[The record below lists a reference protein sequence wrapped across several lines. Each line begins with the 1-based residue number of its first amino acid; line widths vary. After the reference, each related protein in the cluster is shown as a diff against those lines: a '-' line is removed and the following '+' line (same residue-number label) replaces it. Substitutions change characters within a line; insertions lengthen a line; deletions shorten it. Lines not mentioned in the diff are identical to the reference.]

1 MSQLMPHSV
10 KSPRETKDFVVVV
23 LGASAGGLAAI
34 RQFFQGAPMDPQ
46 RFALILVMH
55 IDGSGK
61 ELAQEVLAQTSRFP
75 VREIV
80 KGEPLQPGFL
90 FLAPPHSYIAIKNGA
105 FDIRPAPSRD
115 NRQAVIDEAFRALAR
130 SVAHRAIG
138 IVLSGEGADG
148 SQGLI
153 HISQSNG
160 MTMAQDV
167 DSAEHK
173 AMPQNAIASG
183 LIDHVL
189 EPARMPEILNAYSTY
204 LARVSAR
211 EGPELFKE
219 HIAAALI
226 PICEI
231 LHRATRHDFKHYKTS
246 TLVRRIQRRMQ
257 VLQISSVD
265 AYVDML
271 KDQPQEA
278 EALFKELLINVTSFF
293 RDAEAFQALREEVIV
308 KALRARSKDHKFRIW
323 VAGCSTGE
331 EAYSLAIL
339 MKEVLAGC
347 ENAPDIQI
355 IATDID
361 EHALAV
367 ARRGAYS
374 QSAVSGLSQDIL
386 AKYFIRKGG
395 RYHIVKD
402 VRELCLFSVHNLIN
416 DPPFSQLDLISC
428 RNVLIYL
435 GLHLQKK
442 LIPVFHYAL
451 KPGAYLF
458 LGNSESLSTHKEL
471 FRTISVKHR
480 IAQRKVT
487 AIKTLSHFSGSVTT
501 YPSHHQEPVKTI
513 ETDLNL
519 VGQRIILDEFTPK
532 YAIVNDEGQ
541 ILSVSSGLTPYFEL
555 SEGSFQNNI
564 LKVVHPNLRVALRTI
579 FAQAKTEKR
588 IFQHESATLKIDGAM
603 QRVGLVVQPMPQ
615 LGEDIALYMV
625 VFRYLGLI
633 SEGEPSAKGFDP
645 HPANTAFVEQL
656 ETELAATREQ
666 LDRTI
671 QDLEASNEELKSSNE
686 ELLSM
691 NEELQSA
698 NEELEASKEDIQNVN
713 DALQKANTDL
723 ENLLA
728 STQIATLFLDENLHI
743 KSFTPAVTQIYNI
756 KDRDLGRSIYDLTHR
771 AEHMP
776 KFPAPQDLKEQGNTE
791 FEIFMPGHAVFLL
804 RITPY
809 VNHEHRRDGLVA
821 TFIDITAL
829 RRSEGLFRALADSM
843 PQIVFVSD
851 DKGHVSFLNE
861 QWYGYTG
868 DGADKAAYRSSDDF
882 IHPDDRD
889 LVHSAWDKARKT
901 ESVFELEFRLRSK
914 VGQYRWFISR
924 AFPIFEEG
932 KIRSWFGTSTDIHE
946 SKKAAL
952 ELERTLKRLS
962 LAQKAGQLGA
972 FEWDLGRKL
981 EWTPELEAIYG
992 LQAGS
997 FEKTYEGFFKR
1008 IHPDDRERVQN
1019 GIQATI
1025 DGQDDFHVEFRI
1037 VRPDGSI
1044 RWVVGRGELIRDAQ
1058 GHAVSFVGINV
1069 DISRQKEVEMEL
1081 AERQKEILEAARLY
1095 KNVISALTEGVV
1107 IADES
1112 GQIVE
1117 MNEEALKMH
1126 GFPTRDD
1133 IIAAA
1138 EDYKP
1143 SFQLKTL
1150 DFQSI
1155 DFADWPIRR
1164 LARGERFN
1172 NFEVWVE
1179 TPFRTWMASY
1189 GGSPVIDDSGR
1200 IIAGVLTIRDITAQR
1215 EAENRIR
1222 ELAESMTQLAWIAQP
1237 NGDIVWYNRRW
1248 FEYSGT
1254 TLDQMLG
1261 WGWQSM
1267 HDPEYLPEVMER
1279 WNSAIATGTAFDMTF
1294 PLKARDGQYRWFLTR
1309 AFPLKDSNGTI
1320 IQWFGTNTDVHDQ
1333 FELTEKLK
1341 ASEASLH
1348 EKTDQLQLA
1357 LKAGK
1362 LGIFQWDLIKGEA
1375 SWSEQAYRLF
1385 GYEAERSEASYE
1397 LFLNSIH
1404 PEDREQV
1411 QKVVDDAIE
1420 SGTAFEIEFR
1430 THPSRGKVRWL
1441 LENGLVSRDAAHGP
1455 LYVLGTIH
1463 DISARKLAQIEFE
1476 RRVDVSPAILWITEK
1491 DGSCSYLSQQ
1501 WYAFTGQTPE
1511 EALGF
1516 GWLAAT
1522 HPDDKERTGELFR
1535 RANARGEPFYTE
1547 YRLRTRDGSY
1557 RWAIDAGNPRF
1568 DAEGQFLGYA
1578 GSVFDIHDRI
1588 VAEEDVKTSEQ
1599 RLRSLVMVVTSVPW
1613 TSDVA
1618 GRFIARQESW
1628 ELYTGQDFEASQGF
1642 GWHAMIHP
1650 EDRDRLIAAWA
1661 RAVREASIFDA
1672 VGRVWNAAKQQHR
1685 YFQMRAVPLVDAEGA
1700 IKEWVGALTDVHE
1713 ERESHLRAELLA
1725 SVVNASNDFIGLFTP
1740 DMQGVWL
1747 NQAGRTMVGLEER
1760 AVTESRVLSFFPESE
1775 HSKIWDEVL
1784 PAVQQKGS
1792 WEGELHFQHKVT
1804 GALIPVIYN
1813 MFPIHD
1819 PKTKGI
1825 IFYASVTRDITERKA
1840 AEESMKN
1847 QRQILQTITDN
1858 AASCLFMMDSQGH
1871 PTFMNPA
1878 ARRLTGYDSLSEIAD
1893 RPLHYAVHWK
1903 KPDGSHYPMEECP
1916 IDNAQVQRKFIYNQE
1931 EIFTDKFGRLFPVE
1945 YSVSPLEKDGDIVG
1959 SVLEFRD
1966 VSEQK
1971 KVMEELELSRR
1982 NYKLLF
1988 ESTPIPMWI
1997 FAADSRRIVDVN
2009 EAAMRHYGYTK
2020 DEFLSMPVD
2029 QLFAEDFSLFLDKTR
2044 ASTDFDRPL
2053 HYSAVFTQLK
2063 KDRTPIQVELA
2074 SSSLIL
2080 GSESCFIVAA
2090 HDVTEKVRIESEQ
2103 RQWQITLEKAKLAAE
2118 AANLA
2123 KSSFLANMSHEIR
2136 TPLGAILGFTE
2147 LLKDPVTDD
2156 EEKQEYLEVI
2166 TRNGEQLTAIIDDIL
2181 DLSKVEAGHLKL
2193 QLSEVSPQA
2202 LMKDIHALLNVKAKT
2217 KGIEIEASFD
2227 SSVPLIISTDQTRFR
2242 QVLINIIGNGIKF
2255 TEQGHVRTRVRY
2267 ETKEQGSYLVL
2278 EVSDSGVGIDAVHQ
2292 SRLFQPFSQ
2301 ADESTTRRFGGTGL
2315 GLSLS
2320 RRLAEALGGTVELLR
2335 SEPGQGSCF
2344 GIVIE
2349 DKGSKKS
2356 GIHSEKQ

>member
-1 MSQLMPHSV
+1 V
-10 KSPRETKDFVVVV
+10 KTAREHKDCIVVV

-34 RQFFQGAPMDPQ
+34 RQFFQGAALDPQ

-55 IDGSGK
+55 IDSSGK
-61 ELAQEVLAQTSRFP
+61 DLAQEVLAQTSRFP

-80 KGEPLQPGFL
+80 RGEPLEPGSL
-90 FLAPPHSYIAIKNGA
+90 FLVPPQSFIAIKDGV
-105 FDIRPAPSRD
+105 FDLRPVPSTD
-115 NRQAVIDEAFRALAR
+115 NRQTVIDAAFRATAK
-130 SVAHRAIG
+130 SAGPRAIG

-167 DSAEHK
+167 DTAEHK
-173 AMPQNAIASG
+173 SMPENAIASG

-189 EPARMPEILNAYSTY
+189 EPARMPEILNAYATY
-204 LARVSAR
+204 LARMAAR
-211 EGPELFKE
+211 EGPSLFKDR
-219 HIAAALI
+219 IIAALI
-226 PICEI
+226 PICDI

-257 VLQISSVD
+257 VLQMTSVD

-271 KDQPQEA
+271 KSENQEA
-278 EALFKELLINVTSFF
+278 EALFKELLINVTGFF
-293 RDAEAFQALREEVIV
+293 RDADAFQALREEVM
-308 KALRARSKDHKFRIW
+308 ARTLAARAKDQKFRVW

-331 EAYSLAIL
+331 EAYSLAI
-339 MKEVLAGC
+339 MIKEVLAGRDS
-347 ENAPDIQI
+347 APEVQI

-374 QSAVSGLSQDIL
+374 QSAVSGLPQDIL
-386 AKYFIRKGG
+386 AKYFIRRGG

-458 LGNSESLSTHKEL
+458 LGNSESLSSHKEL

-487 AIKTLSHFSGSVTT
+487 AIKPLSHFSASVTS
-501 YPSHHQEPVKTI
+501 YPSHPQEPVKTI

-541 ILSVSSGLTPYFEL
+541 ILSVSSGITPYFEL

-579 FAQAKTEKR
+579 FAQAKAEKR
-588 IFQHESATLKIDGAM
+588 IFQHESAILKIEGVL

-633 SEGEPSAKGFDP
+633 GEGEPASKGHDP
-645 HPANTAFVEQL
+645 QQVNTAFVEQL

-743 KSFTPAVTQIYNI
+743 RNFTPAVSQIYNI
-756 KDRDLGRSIYDLTHR
+756 KQRDLGRSIYDLTHR

-776 KFPAPQDLKEQGNTE
+776 KFPAPQDLENMGTAE
-791 FEIFMPGHAVFLL
+791 FEIFMPGAAVFLR

-809 VNHEHRRDGLVA
+809 FNHEHQRDGLVA

-829 RRSEGLFRALADSM
+829 RRSEGLFRTLANSM

-851 DKGHVSFLNE
+851 DQGRNSFLNE
-861 QWYGYTG
+861 QWFAYTG
-868 DGADKAAYRSSDDF
+868 AARDAATHQDTDDF
-882 IHPDDRD
+882 IHPDDRA
-889 LVHSAWDKARKT
+889 LVRTNWEKARQT
-901 ESVFELEFRLRSK
+901 ESPFELEFRLRSK
-914 VGQYRWFISR
+914 AGQYRWFISR
-924 AFPIFEEG
+924 AFPIFEQG
-932 KIRSWFGTSTDIHE
+932 KLKSWFGTSTDIHE

-972 FEWDLGRKL
+972 FEWDLGRKI

-992 LQAGS
+992 LESGS
-997 FEKTYEGFFKR
+997 FEKTYDAFMKR
-1008 IHPDDRERVQN
+1008 IHPDDVNRVQQS
-1019 GIQATI
+1019 IQASVE
-1025 DGQDDFHVEFRI
+1025 GRGDFSLEFRI
-1037 VRPDGSI
+1037 LRPDGSI

-1058 GHAVSFVGINV
+1058 GHVLSFVGINV
-1069 DISRQKEVEMEL
+1069 DIT
-1081 AERQKEILEAARLY
+1081 RQKEIELELAKRQQEILDAARLY
-1095 KNVISALTEGVV
+1095 KNVVSALTEGVV
-1107 IADES
+1107 ITDQT
-1112 GQIVE
+1112 GHIVD
-1117 MNEEALKMH
+1117 MNDEALKMH
-1126 GFPTRDD
+1126 GFHAREEM
-1133 IIAAA
+1133 IAVDQ
-1138 EDYKP
+1138 EYTP
-1143 SFQLKTL
+1143 FFHLKTL
-1150 DFQSI
+1150 DLRSI
-1155 DFADWPIRR
+1155 DLADWPIRR
-1164 LARGERFN
+1164 MLRGERFK

-1179 TPFRTWMASY
+1179 TPTRTWLASY
-1189 GGSPVIDDSGR
+1189 GGSPIFDNSGR
-1200 IIAGVLTIRDITAQR
+1200 ITAGVLTIRDITAQR

-1222 ELAESMTQLAWIAQP
+1222 ELADSMTQLAWIAQP

-1248 FEYSGT
+1248 FEYTGT
-1254 TLDQMLG
+1254 TLDEMLG
-1261 WGWQSM
+1261 WGWQSVQ
-1267 HDPEYLPEVMER
+1267 DPAILPDVMER
-1279 WNSAIATGTAFDMTF
+1279 WKASIATGTAFDMTF
-1294 PLKARDGQYRWFLTR
+1294 PLKGRDGSYRWFLTR
-1309 AFPLKDSNGTI
+1309 AFPLKDSSGTI
-1320 IQWFGTNTDVHDQ
+1320 IQWFGTNTDVHEQ
-1333 FELTEKLK
+1333 VALTEKLQ

-1362 LGIFQWDLIKGEA
+1362 LGTFQWDLVTGNA
-1375 SWSEQAYRLF
+1375 AWSEQAYRLF
-1385 GYEAERSEASYE
+1385 GYETERPEVNYE
-1397 LFLNSIH
+1397 LFIRSVH
-1404 PEDREQV
+1404 PDDREQV
-1411 QKVVDDAIE
+1411 KKAVDEAIQ
-1420 SGTAFEIEFR
+1420 SGTSFEVEFR
-1430 THPSRGKVRWL
+1430 THPSRGKLRWL
-1441 LENGLVSRDAAHGP
+1441 LENGLVARDASQAP
-1455 LYVLGTIH
+1455 LYVLGTIQ

-1501 WYAFTGQTPE
+1501 WYNFTGQTPE

-1516 GWLAAT
+1516 GWLDAT
-1522 HPDDKERTGELFR
+1522 HPDDKERTGELFQR
-1535 RANARGEPFYTE
+1535 SNAKGEPFYTE

-1568 DAEGQFLGYA
+1568 DADGQFLGYA

-1588 VAEEDVKTSEQ
+1588 VAEEEVKTSEQ
-1599 RLRSLVMVVTSVPW
+1599 RLRSLVSVVTSVPW
-1613 TSDVA
+1613 ISDA
-1618 GRFIARQESW
+1618 EGRFVTRQEHW
-1628 ELYTGQDFEASQGF
+1628 ERFTGQSLDECQGF
-1642 GWHAMIHP
+1642 GWMEMLHA
-1650 EDRDRLIAAWA
+1650 EDRPELLAAWNK
-1661 RAVREASIFDA
+1661 AVREKSIYDA
-1672 VGRVWNAAKQQHR
+1672 PGRVWNAASRQFRHVQV
-1685 YFQMRAVPLVDAEGA
+1685 RAAPILNDEGQ
-1700 IKEWVGALTDVHE
+1700 IQEWVGSLTDIHE

-1747 NQAGRTMVGLEER
+1747 NQAGRSMTGLDEP
-1760 AVTESRVLSFFPESE
+1760 AVTDSSLLSFFPEDE
-1775 HSKIWDEVL
+1775 HGKIWNEVL
-1784 PAVQQKGS
+1784 PAVQSKGF
-1792 WEGELHFQHKVT
+1792 WEGELHFQHRLS

-1819 PKTKGI
+1819 PKTKGL

-1840 AEESMKN
+1840 AEESLQS

-1858 AASCLFMMDSQGH
+1858 AASCLFMMDKNGH

-1878 ARRLTGYDSLSEIAD
+1878 ARRLTGYESLDEIAD

-1916 IDNAQVQRKFIYNQE
+1916 IDNAQSERRKLYNQE
-1931 EIFTDKFGRLFPVE
+1931 EIFTDKFGRQFPVQ
-1945 YSVSPLEKDGDIVG
+1945 YSVSPLEKDGEVLG

-1971 KVMEELELSRR
+1971 KVMEELDLSRR
-1982 NYKLLF
+1982 NYKMLF

-1997 FAADSRRIVDVN
+1997 FAADSRRFVDVN
-2009 EAAMRHYGYTK
+2009 EAAVKHYGYSK
-2020 DEFLSMPVD
+2020 AEFLVLPVE
-2029 QLFAEDFSLFLDKTR
+2029 QLFAKDFSLFFEKITSS
-2044 ASTDFDRPL
+2044 AESNRPL
-2053 HYSAVFTQLK
+2053 HYSEIFTQLK
-2063 KDRTPIQVELA
+2063 KDQTPIQVELA

-2080 GSESCFIVAA
+2080 GTESCFIVAA

-2103 RQWQITLEKAKLAAE
+2103 RQWQKTLENAKLAAE
-2118 AANLA
+2118 AANRA

-2193 QLSEVSPQA
+2193 QIGEVSPQA
-2202 LMKDIHALLNVKAKT
+2202 LMKDIHALLSVKAKT
-2217 KGIEIEASFD
+2217 KGIELESSFD
-2227 SSVPLIISTDQTRFR
+2227 SNVPRMISTDATRFR
-2242 QVLINIIGNGIKF
+2242 QILINIVGNGIKF
-2255 TEQGHVRTRVRY
+2255 TAKGHVRTHVRY
-2267 ETKEQGSYLVL
+2267 ERREQGNYLVL
-2278 EVSDSGVGIDAVHQ
+2278 EVSDSGVGIDPVHQ

-2320 RRLAEALGGTVELLR
+2320 RRLAEALGGAVELLR

-2349 DKGSKKS
+2349 DKAVQ
-2356 GIHSEKQ
+2356 E